1 MSELTS
7 PSTLITIG
15 LSAAPLYLITMG
27 LGMPGWWS
35 EVEGSTGSWTEASA
49 ASGSWTEITDNS
61 NTWTEV

>member
-1 MSELTS
+1 MSELTP

-27 LGMPGWWS
+27 LAMPGWS
-35 EVEGSTGSWTEASA
+35 EVEDSTGSWTEASD